1 MVKIKICGMTN
12 PEDCLTAVDLGV
24 DFIGFVFYKK
34 SARYAAPEMVRE
46 ITERIDGKATTV
58 GVFVDETEDGINELI
73 DFCHLDFAQVYN
85 TKLHSK
91 AHRGGKEGPTI
102 PAGGQAQARVKRAE
116 GVAGAPACGSWLDT
130 GGGGDE
136 SPRNRPAG
144 DNRICVYRV
153 KDHVPEVTANGL
165 ILFDSYSEGFGGS
178 GTPFDIN
185 LLKDH
190 SALGR
195 AFIAGGIDEG
205 NVHRALALKPFGIDL
220 VSSVE
225 KHKGTKDPLKME
237 SLVKKVRSYQ
247 L

>member
-12 PEDCLTAVDLGV
+12 LEDCLAAIDLGV

-34 SARYAAPEMVRE
+34 SARYVSPEMVRE
-46 ITERIDGKATTV
+46 ITERIDGKAKTV
-58 GVFVDETEDGINELI
+58 GVFVDETEDGINELV

-85 TKLHSK
+85 KPS
-91 AHRGGKEGPTI
+91 
-102 PAGGQAQARVKRAE
+102 
-116 GVAGAPACGSWLDT
+116 
-130 GGGGDE
+130 
-136 SPRNRPAG
+136 G
-144 DNRICVYRV
+144 DNRICVYRL
-153 KDHVPEVTANGL
+153 KDRVPEVTANGL

-225 KHKGTKDPLKME
+225 KYKGKKDPLKME

-247 L
+247 I